1 LDTGVTGIFTGADP
15 IADKVIAIGDM
26 LFGSRVTSLYFSNQ
40 GLNNSGQLAFVAGL
54 ENGISGVFRA
64 DPQPPVQSVPEPS
77 SVLGLLAVGVFGAGS
92 LLKRKQNLERRSIN
106 GRGNLLTFAPAVVAP
121 TGVRGFSRR
130 RCPYGKSMFLGL
142 TDRRFRG

>member
-15 IADKVIAIGDM
+15 IADKVIAIGDT
-26 LFGSRVTSLYFSNQ
+26 LFGSRVTSLSFSNK

-77 SVLGLLAVGVFGAGS
+77 SVLGLLAVGAFGAGS
-92 LLKRKQNLERRSIN
+92 ALKRKQNGGIQNRRS
-106 GRGNLLTFAPAVVAP
+106 PA
-121 TGVRGFSRR
+121 
-130 RCPYGKSMFLGL
+130 
-142 TDRRFRG
+142 